1 MHYSLGD
8 FTLRAKPAFFFHT
21 YIEIDFVLQF
31 FKAVMKRDKIFNS
44 YVSKL

>member
-21 YIEIDFVLQF
+21 YIEIDFIL
-31 FKAVMKRDKIFNS
+31 AVMKRDKILNS